1 MQLLHTLHSLV
12 TGLRRS
18 YTLLHSPFGSHVVE
32 TLLKAIAE
40 QEQQQQGDASKVL
53 ATASHANNA
62 VYTLDTINVNGRHH
76 QDTRL

>member
-1 MQLLHTLHSLV
+1 MQLLRTLHCLV
-12 TGLRRS
+12 TGPRRS
-18 YTLLHSPFGSHVVE
+18 HTLLHSPFGSHVVE

-53 ATASHANNA
+53 PLPVMLSVLFLCL
-62 VYTLDTINVNGRHH
+62 VYTMNDRHH